1 MEARQTWRGNA
12 APKGLI
18 VLCAVGAV
26 LGLAVA
32 GAQVS
37 KNIGRSSA
45 TESVIVHPAPGTV
58 LRQDVGG
65 SSATESVIARPAP
78 GTVLRQDVGGSPA
91 LLDRGAEASAAQ
103 ASQAAP
109 AGAHG
114 VRTSGDQSI
123 VDNVSG
129 QADGHGPDSDLT
141 RALPSQ
147 TTSGSSAIGLA
158 HGNRYI

>member
-1 MEARQTWRGNA
+1 MEARQTLRGNA

-45 TESVIVHPAPGTV
+45 TENVIVHPAPGTV

-65 SSATESVIARPAP
+65 SPV
-78 GTVLRQDVGGSPA
+78 
-91 LLDRGAEASAAQ
+91 LLDRGAEGSAA
-103 ASQAAP
+103 QAAP

-114 VRTSGDQSI
+114 ARTSGSQSI
-123 VDNVSG
+123 VDNG
-129 QADGHGPDSDLT
+129 QAADGHGPDSDLT

-147 TTSGSSAIGLA
+147 APSGNSGIGLA

>member
-1 MEARQTWRGNA
+1 MEARQTLKGNA

-45 TESVIVHPAPGTV
+45 TESVIVHPA
-58 LRQDVGG
+58 
-65 SSATESVIARPAP
+65 A

-91 LLDRGAEASAAQ
+91 MLDRGAEGSAAQ

-109 AGAHG
+109 AGAQG
-114 VRTSGDQSI
+114 GRRTR
-123 VDNVSG
+123 
-129 QADGHGPDSDLT
+129 P
-141 RALPSQ
+141 
-147 TTSGSSAIGLA
+147 
-158 HGNRYI
+158 